1 MFELRTVGWHS
12 QDDRTL
18 VEKVKSISKPNDKVN
33 FKIRL
38 KQFDWAQIAFQNYS
52 AKECE
57 DRFNTL
63 MKCVRPHRN
72 LNEIAADVEIT
83 LTKSKLKKPLNSYQL
98 FVQEQLTK
106 VTTTGDFVSFFVS
119 WTNTSMF
126 NRRSTVHWAL
136 LNLSFQKET
145 MKNMAKL
152 YKELPAEENMVYKN
166 KAKLLLQEY
175 KSKKNDLA

>member
-1 MFELRTVGWHS
+1 MAKRKVSWAKQVIWVLMQGIHWNIHWIFLLFELRTVGWHS

-106 VTTTGDFVSFFVS
+106 VTTTGDFVSFFP
-119 WTNTSMF
+119 MDKHF
-126 NRRSTVHWAL
+126 NV
-136 LNLSFQKET
+136 
-145 MKNMAKL
+145 
-152 YKELPAEENMVYKN
+152 
-166 KAKLLLQEY
+166 
-175 KSKKNDLA
+175 